1 MAAFQ
6 GFPDWSKKTPVPNL
20 FFSGVLPLID
30 DLVELKVTLHVF
42 WLLAWKK
49 GPYRFATAQELAG
62 DLDLVSGL
70 ALEGKDPGKE
80 LTRGLERATARGTLL
95 RLDLEKNGASDQ
107 LYFINTPADQRVIEQ
122 ARRGQID
129 LGAMPK
135 AQPIADAAPVKRTI
149 YELYERN
156 IGMLTPLIAEELKE
170 AEGEYPP
177 EFIEEAFREA
187 VRLNKRSWR
196 YIQRILEN
204 WQDQG
209 RFSGK
214 HQGRPE
220 KVRAD
225 EQSREYK
232 GGYVTKRRS

>member
-6 GFPDWSKKTPVPNL
+6 GFPDWSQKTPVPNL

-42 WLLAWKK
+42 WLLALKK
-49 GPYRFATAQELAG
+49 GPYKFTTAKELGA
-62 DLDLVSGL
+62 DLDLMSGL
-70 ALEGKDPGKE
+70 ALEGKDPGAE
-80 LTRGLERATARGTLL
+80 LRRGLERATARGTLL
-95 RLDLEKNGASDQ
+95 RLDLEKGEGGEE

-135 AQPIADAAPVKRTI
+135 AKPLAEAAPAKRTI
-149 YELYERN
+149 FELYERN

-170 AEGEYPP
+170 AETEYPA

-204 WQDQG
+204 WRDQG

-214 HQGRPE
+214 HQGRSE

-225 EQSREYK
+225 QQPRAYT
-232 GGYVTKRRS
+232 GGYVTKRRG

>member
-6 GFPDWSKKTPVPNL
+6 GFPDFAKKTPLPNL
-20 FFSGVLPLID
+20 FFSSILPLID

-42 WLLAWKK
+42 WLLVWKK
-49 GPYRFATAQELAG
+49 GPYRFATAKELGA
-62 DLDLVSGL
+62 DLDLMSGL
-70 ALEGKDPGKE
+70 ALEEKDPAKE
-80 LTRGLERATARGTLL
+80 LSRGLGRAVARGTLL
-95 RLDLEKNGASDQ
+95 RLDLEKNGTGDE
-107 LYFINTPADQRVIEQ
+107 LYFINTPADQRVIDQ
-122 ARRGQID
+122 VRKGQID

-135 AQPIADAAPVKRTI
+135 AQPLAEAASAKRTI
-149 YELYERN
+149 FELYERN
-156 IGMLTPLIAEELKE
+156 IGLLTPLIAEELKE
-170 AEGEYPP
+170 AETEYPA

-204 WQDQG
+204 WQEQG

-214 HQGRPE
+214 YQGRSQ

-225 EQSREYK
+225 EQPREYK
-232 GGYVTKRRS
+232 GGYIVKRRG